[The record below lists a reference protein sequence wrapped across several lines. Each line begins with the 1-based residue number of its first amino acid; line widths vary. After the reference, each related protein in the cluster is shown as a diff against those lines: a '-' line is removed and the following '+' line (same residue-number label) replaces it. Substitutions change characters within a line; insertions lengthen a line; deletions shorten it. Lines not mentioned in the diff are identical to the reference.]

1 MSDHEKDHGTPLRDS
16 PDISGKPRSKTEQE
30 FRRYDFDE
38 LSGGLDVVLITCG
51 EEVYQLKQTR
61 FRKLLLNK

>member
-1 MSDHEKDHGTPLRDS
+1 MSKSEKDDRAPLPRTPDSGIRSRFKKECELRS
-16 PDISGKPRSKTEQE
+16 YS
-30 FRRYDFDE
+30 FNE

-61 FRKLLLNK
+61 FGKLLLNK